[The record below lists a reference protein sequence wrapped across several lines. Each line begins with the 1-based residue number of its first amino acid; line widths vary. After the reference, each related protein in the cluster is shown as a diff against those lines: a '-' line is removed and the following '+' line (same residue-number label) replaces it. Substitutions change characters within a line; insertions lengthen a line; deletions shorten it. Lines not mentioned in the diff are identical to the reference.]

1 MINFE
6 DRKKFAAEYLC
17 NMLKLVAPK
26 ESTNLA
32 TSGIRILD
40 PDSGVYDIGI
50 GGEPAPYAVYTNE
63 PWISEKWG
71 GKQNPN
77 QGWIQ
82 NAISSALPTLQSILD
97 GAISIDDLQIILGNQ
112 AGQFQDQLDELAK
125 QKGTR

>member
-17 NMLKLVAPK
+17 NMLKLVATK
-26 ESTNLA
+26 DTGNLSTN
-32 TSGIRILD
+32 GIRILD
-40 PDSGVYDIGI
+40 VASGVYDIGI
-50 GGEPAPYAVYTNE
+50 GGEPAPYATYTNE

-71 GKQNPN
+71 GKKNPN

-97 GAISIDDLQIILGNQ
+97 GAISLDDLQKIFISQEKALKE
-112 AGQFQDQLDELAK
+112 QLEFLAETK
-125 QKGTR
+125 